1 MFEKFNEIF
10 LKTRLKE
17 GLTQEQF
24 AEKLSVSRSTIA
36 KIESKR
42 QDVTKKIVE
51 KLSTT
56 FPDSYN
62 FIQNENESNNLEQSH
77 DVHSSEWKTESVLK
91 KDHYVIKIVE
101 TYRKDIDTIEYFN
114 NKINLSIAILQNLGS
129 EPDNNFTKLKEVLEK
144 NLADLKEIY
153 GYFLIGSLTR
163 EELIVNKDFFKN
175 KQAEKLNNILS
186 SESSMQWEKTSDEL
200 MTHSKNLLELFKNCF
215 DDIFELINK
224 YSQIK

>member
-10 LKTRLKE
+10 LKIRLKE

-62 FIQNENESNNLEQSH
+62 FIQKETESNNLEQSH
-77 DVHSSEWKTESVLK
+77 NIVSSEWKTESVLK

-175 KQAEKLNNILS
+175 KQSEKLNNILS
-186 SESSMQWEKTSDEL
+186 SESSIQWEKTSDEL